1 MDISK
6 VIRKLDAE
14 IKWMRSELY
23 DLEKLVKNYK
33 LKGCLPK
40 GVIPSREKSWF
51 NERHHYCR
59 GKRDMMKWRL
69 DTLVK
74 MRDEI
79 KEEAGIAL

>member
-6 VIRKLDAE
+6 VIRKLNAE
-14 IKWMRSELY
+14 IKWMRSELD
-23 DLEKLVKNYK
+23 DLGKLARHYK
-33 LKGCLPK
+33 FKECLPN

-51 NERHHYCR
+51 NERHHYTR

-79 KEEAGIAL
+79 KEEAGIAS